1 MFRLGLE
8 TFSKMPWYFPW
19 SDAIKKRAIRY
30 LLQRYVGQFLEEKLS
45 LDQLT
50 VDLYNGTGTIKE
62 LTLDMGALNEVADQL
77 NLPLRFVDGYIGE
90 ICVSIPWHALLS
102 ESCFVE
108 VSGLMVTIEPKQMSE
123 DISMV
128 DSMIESMN
136 MTTSMQIAQECLNH
150 HEEESEMEGI
160 TDKDASQIIEGIE
173 HFAQAIDTVLNR
185 IKVRFLDTI
194 IRLEHTPKGSQS
206 GVSLEVRISKI
217 DYFDEA
223 GLGKTTPTETGK
235 PGYEQQAFA
244 SKKFHIE
251 GLTLYTDEFPAKSK
265 AKSAINPSSESN
277 SSPESGSKVSGS
289 GSGDSFKTA
298 ETSPAEDKKFEY
310 NHEKTVRKLI
320 TNSSIPMEPILFAR
334 FTGSQEI
341 SLKLK
346 QADVMGPKVELRMVC
361 GSLIMFL
368 SPRQIHLLLELSE
381 GVASPDKLELEPS
394 VPRMVG
400 GKQKPMDP
408 NDFRK
413 VENELL
419 RELRTPPV
427 SSHALNQH
435 QGWSNAPLED
445 SDDEFVPMGSGSGGL
460 AKNMSSSQLSGC
472 SDMDSSFSSNMSCS
486 TVRSTSASV
495 SATPYRYT
503 GAGVMMGDHFISG
516 SGRKKSEHSGS
527 RLTHDPSAAVTHFR
541 VQISSVAAVVLHE
554 DVLTTSVEN
563 SNMVSKASV
572 AEMQAKSEDFF
583 TILGVHGLFGYSFN
597 AFQEARKK
605 FNEACQINHL
615 RFMAAPLTVEGNEKS
630 STNKWEMSVN
640 MSLGCAEILE
650 CLVDSSVS
658 PVKIEYSDLLL
669 FTEKIEEPT
678 EAIYSGATEPKLKV
692 SISQSQN
699 MTPTGR
705 TRRIS
710 KPKLDI
716 KVNLG
721 DCVSEIDMSI
731 VDRIS
736 ALINRQEVCTK
747 AAEEMFSPELPPSY
761 LNNQACFKQ
770 TLDDATLHP
779 ETRVNIKVSST
790 SLTVKLRFPIPDLR
804 PTSNMDRVPWW
815 KRNIRKDVL
824 SLVLQDFEFVT
835 NLDPHMPY
843 SNFEIQSGDIHA
855 YFQEREEDAP
865 ISLLQACS
873 SKGAERGFDLPR
885 VVVMVHPLQPWTSLE
900 DEAPRQESIMTKS
913 MMGFLEAVTETEPNP
928 FSRRKVATKQ
938 AGDDDVGEITIPADK
953 EEVLEFIE
961 NILKNVQLHID
972 IHLPN
977 AQLLLPSKHIYE
989 VVYNRLVSDL
999 LLWEPSAP
1007 KPASH
1012 STRNLGVAHGGL
1024 DLASVFMNESIYQ
1037 STTQF
1042 TMCTS
1047 ANAAGSDSEEEGDSQ
1062 FFSVY
1067 EHKARQRLKQQQQ
1080 QQHQQQQQQ
1089 QHEPS
1094 KNKKQTT
1101 VAFKLSMGH
1110 AVASV
1115 RTPYRDAKNNVLP
1128 GQHGEVMLVIEQGT
1142 IFATTGYQ
1150 GSPDLGYT
1158 CIWADKG
1165 HIYHKAANITPDR
1178 PVILDPESPLSTSRL
1193 DAILYPNDDGVIT
1206 KLGAGISKSED
1217 CEDQITLALKM
1228 DFDLTRNLKTIILAG
1243 CMRGATLRHYMCTS
1257 PESWVTQLGDMFDVQ
1272 DYPIAGYVLPDVVTE
1287 MNFHL
1292 WGCALDYRPLH
1303 LPLRAMLTVDACSI
1317 SSNLTISSDA
1327 NVLHFIIEDAA
1338 LFLSDKLSVR
1348 NVDLKKNYICVA
1360 DLGVFELCLRMV
1372 EDMKEKKPKIDLLAS
1387 NNMIHIRTCADS
1399 CKALLELMIYLASD
1413 GDLTKEASSVPSTE
1427 AAAPTS
1433 TYNTSATSSPISEC
1447 ATMKPE
1453 TQETIFNPRMRE
1465 SDSQQLEMVRGMMD
1479 DAMIES
1485 TPSTS
1490 SCDEDDDADP
1500 SLYLKKGV
1508 EVFFFPDDNMKQT
1521 AVTVPTVQKDTSKKD
1536 EAASETE
1543 LTDTE
1548 YALKE
1553 AQKEQLDNP
1562 FEEYSSGTDEE
1573 FCILD
1578 DAPGTGI
1585 KSPSGEP
1592 QVRIL
1597 TQDPVIII
1605 DNHFTVPLGKVDQ
1618 LRAPK
1623 HFPAASMK
1631 YTLQELTV
1639 VWHMYGGSDFKKP
1652 SQGTLLQTRR
1662 VTISDSNGNPDSV
1675 CGNYPS
1681 KTSLP
1686 QKTYIAT
1693 EPSVT
1698 VRASEV
1704 HFSNRHVSPTTFKK
1718 SPPHS
1723 PHQQSRMVW
1732 QAVGGPGRKHDTL
1745 LELQLSKVRFQHE
1758 IYPETAQQ
1766 ASRNVLLIYDVEIKD
1781 KLASSKINKFL
1792 YQFSSETCPRQA
1804 HANMVQVKALT
1815 TRPDGRHGPQETSL
1829 KISLQPIRLHVDQD
1843 ALLFLFQFF
1852 EELLAS
1858 DKEGESGEE
1867 ERPQSSTLVQAPI
1880 MTVNINQA
1888 AQLSVTDNQQLLVN
1902 LEEKSPVSDTE
1913 EKSSKADE
1921 NSPTYFKSFV
1931 FSPDVPIKI
1940 DYHGKHVDIHS
1951 QYGYFIGLIIG
1962 LGQLNQSE
1970 LTLKSIVHK
1979 SGLLG
1984 MDKLIQY
1991 VTNEWVND
1999 IRRNQLPSVLGGV
2012 GPMHSVGKLVGGVRD
2027 LFLLP
2032 IEQYQKDGRLFR
2044 GIQRGT
2050 SAFTTSSAH
2059 AALDLTG
2066 RFVGFIQST
2075 AETMYDMVSS
2085 GPSVHHRYRLRS
2097 GHPQDIREGVTTAYG
2112 VVRDGI
2118 GETASAIVQAATQEH
2133 QHKGVSGAIGGVL
2146 RQIPPTVMQPI
2157 ILASEAAGTVIGGMK
2172 NQLVPDARKEA
2183 ADKWKA

>member
-1 MFRLGLE
+1 MLRLGLE
-8 TFSKMPWYFPW
+8 TISKMPWYFPW

-50 VDLYNGTGTIKE
+50 IDLYNGTGTIKE
-62 LTLDMGALNEVADQL
+62 LTLDVGALNEVADQL

-102 ESCFVE
+102 ENCFVE
-108 VSGLMVTIEPKQMSE
+108 VSGLMVTIEPKQRSE

-128 DSMIESMN
+128 DSMIESMS

-160 TDKDASQIIEGIE
+160 AEKDTSQTIEGIE

-206 GVSLEVRISKI
+206 GVSLEIRIKKI

-223 GLGKTTPTETGK
+223 GLGKTTPTSESNK
-235 PGYEQQAFA
+235 AGYEQPAFA

-251 GLTLYTDEFPAKSK
+251 GLTMYTDEFPAKSK
-265 AKSAINPSSESN
+265 GLAKSVIIPSSESN

-298 ETSPAEDKKFEY
+298 ETSPAEDRHFEY

-320 TNSSIPMEPILFAR
+320 TSSCIPMEPILFAK

-346 QADVMGPKVELRMVC
+346 QADVMGPKVDLRMNC

-381 GVASPDKLELEPS
+381 GVASPDKLDLEPS
-394 VPRMVG
+394 GPRSIG

-419 RELRTPPV
+419 KELRTPHV

-435 QGWSNAPLED
+435 QGWSSTPLD
-445 SDDEFVPMGSGSGGL
+445 SDDEFVPMSSGTGGL
-460 AKNMSSSQLSGC
+460 GRNMSSSQLSGC
-472 SDMDSSFSSNMSCS
+472 SDMDSSFSSNMSGS
-486 TVRSTSASV
+486 TVK
-495 SATPYRYT
+495 SATPGASSTPTFRYT
-503 GAGVMMGDHFISG
+503 GVGVMVGDHAIG
-516 SGRKKSEHSGS
+516 GPGRKKSDHGGS
-527 RLTHDPSAAVTHFR
+527 RLTDDPSAVVTHLR
-541 VQISSVAAVVLHE
+541 VQISSLAAVILHE
-554 DVLTTSVEN
+554 DVLTPSINN

-583 TILGVHGLFGYSFN
+583 STLGVHGLSGYSFN
-597 AFQEARKK
+597 VFQEARKR
-605 FNEACQINHL
+605 FSEACQINHL
-615 RFMAAPLTVEGNEKS
+615 RFMAAPLTIEGSEKS
-630 STNKWEMSVN
+630 LANRWEMSVN

-658 PVKIEYSDLLL
+658 PVKVEYSDLLS
-669 FTEKIEEPT
+669 FKESIKEPT
-678 EAIYSGATEPKLKV
+678 TESVYSGAIEPKLRI

-705 TRRIS
+705 TRRMS
-710 KPKLDI
+710 TPKLDI

-747 AAEEMFSPELPPSY
+747 ATEEVFSPELPPSY
-761 LNNQACFKQ
+761 INNQACFKQ

-779 ETRVNIKVSST
+779 ETRVNVKVFSS
-790 SLTVKLRFPIPDLR
+790 SLTVKLRFPIPDLT

-835 NLDPHMPY
+835 TIDPHMPY
-843 SNFEIQSGDIHA
+843 SSYEIRSSDIHV

-865 ISLLQACS
+865 ISLVQAS
-873 SKGAERGFDLPR
+873 SSRGAERGFDLPR
-885 VVVMVHPLQPWTSLE
+885 VVVMVHPMQPWASLE

-913 MMGFLEAVTETEPNP
+913 MMGFLEEVSETEPNP
-928 FSRRKVATKQ
+928 FSRRKVATQQ

-953 EEVLEFIE
+953 EEVLEFME
-961 NILKNVQLHID
+961 NILKNVQLHIE

-977 AQLLLPSKHIYE
+977 VQLILPSKHIYE

-1012 STRNLGVAHGGL
+1012 SNRNLNVAQGGL

-1047 ANAAGSDSEEEGDSQ
+1047 ANAAGGSDSEEEGESQ

-1080 QQHQQQQQQ
+1080 
-1089 QHEPS
+1089 EPS

-1101 VAFKLSMGH
+1101 LAFKLTMGH
-1110 AVASV
+1110 GVASI

-1128 GQHGEVMLVIEQGT
+1128 GQHGEVMLVIDQGT
-1142 IFATTGYQ
+1142 IFAATGYQ

-1158 CIWADKG
+1158 CIWANKG
-1165 HIYHKAANITPDR
+1165 HIYHRAANITPDR
-1178 PVILDPESPLSTSRL
+1178 PLTLDPESPLSTSRL

-1206 KLGAGISKSED
+1206 RLGAGVGKSED
-1217 CEDQITLALKM
+1217 CQDQITLALKM
-1228 DFDLTRNLKTIILAG
+1228 DFDVTRNLKTIILAG
-1243 CMRGATLRHYMCTS
+1243 CVRGATLRHYMCS
-1257 PESWVTQLGDMFDVQ
+1257 GPESWVTQLGDMFDVQ
-1272 DYPIAGYVLPDVVTE
+1272 DYPLAGYVLPDVVTE

-1292 WGCALDYRPLH
+1292 WGCALDYRPLY

-1338 LFLSDKLSVR
+1338 LFLSDKLSMR
-1348 NVDLKKNYICVA
+1348 TVDLKKNYVCVA

-1372 EDMKEKKPKIDLLAS
+1372 EDLKENKPKIDLLAS
-1387 NNMIHIRTCADS
+1387 NNVIHIRTCADS
-1399 CKALLELMIYLASD
+1399 CKALLELLIYLASD
-1413 GDLTKEASSVPSTE
+1413 GDLTKEVSLTPTTVAE
-1427 AAAPTS
+1427 PTS
-1433 TYNTSATSSPISEC
+1433 THTTSAASSPTSEC
-1447 ATMKPE
+1447 ATMKPSE
-1453 TQETIFNPRMRE
+1453 TQETIFNPRLRE
-1465 SDSQQLEMVRGMMD
+1465 NDSQQLEMVRGMMD

-1490 SCDEDDDADP
+1490 SCEDDENDP

-1508 EVFFFPDDNMKQT
+1508 EVFFFPDDNMKQKQN
-1521 AVTVPTVQKDTSKKD
+1521 AASVTNIQKDTTKP
-1536 EAASETE
+1536 EETTTETE

-1553 AQKEQLDNP
+1553 ALKEQLDNP
-1562 FEEYSSGTDEE
+1562 FEDCSSGTDEE

-1592 QVRIL
+1592 QVRLL
-1597 TQDPVIII
+1597 TQDPIIII

-1623 HFPAASMK
+1623 HFPASSMK

-1639 VWHMYGGSDFKKP
+1639 VWHMYGGSDFKTSSHGIP
-1652 SQGTLLQTRR
+1652 AHTRR
-1662 VTISDSNGNPDSV
+1662 VTINDSNGNVDSV
-1675 CGNYPS
+1675 CGNYATTVPS
-1681 KTSLP
+1681 PKM
-1686 QKTYIAT
+1686 TYIPT
-1693 EPSVT
+1693 EPCVT
-1698 VRASEV
+1698 VRAGEV
-1704 HFSNRHVSPTTFKK
+1704 HFSSGHTSPTMFKK

-1723 PHQQSRMVW
+1723 PQQRSHMVW
-1732 QAVGGPGRKHDTL
+1732 QAVGGPGRKHDIL

-1766 ASRNVLLIYDVEIKD
+1766 ASRNVLLIHDVEIRD
-1781 KLASSKINKFL
+1781 RLTSSKINKFL

-1815 TRPDGRHGPQETSL
+1815 TRPDGQHGPQETSL

-1852 EELLAS
+1852 EELLVS
-1858 DKEGESGEE
+1858 DSEGELGEE
-1867 ERPQSSTLVQAPI
+1867 ERPLLSTQVQAPI
-1880 MTVNINQA
+1880 MTVNLNQA
-1888 AQLSVTDNQQLLVN
+1888 AQLNITDNQQLLVN
-1902 LEEKSPVSDTE
+1902 LEEKSPMSDTE
-1913 EKSSKADE
+1913 EHSSKADE
-1921 NSPTYFKSFV
+1921 NAPPYFKSFV

-1951 QYGYFIGLIIG
+1951 QYGPVAGLIIG

-1984 MDKLIQY
+1984 IDRLIQY
-1991 VTNEWVND
+1991 ITNEWVND

-2032 IEQYQKDGRLFR
+2032 IEQYQKDGRLVR
-2044 GIQRGT
+2044 GLQRGT

-2085 GPSVHHRYRLRS
+2085 GPSVRHRYRLR
-2097 GHPQDIREGVTTAYG
+2097 GGQPQDIREGVTTAYG

-2118 GETASAIVQAATQEH
+2118 GDTASAIVQAATQEH
-2133 QHKGVSGAIGGVL
+2133 QQKGVSGAIGGVL

-2172 NQLVPDARKEA
+2172 NQLVPDARREA

>member
-1 MFRLGLE
+1 MLRLGLE
-8 TFSKMPWYFPW
+8 TISKMPWYFPW

-50 VDLYNGTGTIKE
+50 VDLYEGTGTIKE
-62 LTLDMGALNEVADQL
+62 LTLDVGALNEVADQL

-90 ICVSIPWHALLS
+90 ICVTVPWKALLS

-108 VSGLMVTIEPKQMSE
+108 VSGLMVTIEPKQRSE

-150 HEEESEMEGI
+150 HEEKCEMEGI
-160 TDKDASQIIEGIE
+160 TDKDASQTIEGIE

-206 GVSLEVRISKI
+206 GVSLEIRIKKI

-223 GLGKTTPTETGK
+223 GLGKTTPNGEASKTGF
-235 PGYEQQAFA
+235 EHQSFA

-251 GLTLYTDEFPAKSK
+251 GLTMYTDEFPAKSK
-265 AKSAINPSSESN
+265 VVGKSVVIPSSESN
-277 SSPESGSKVSGS
+277 SSPDSGSKVSGS

-298 ETSPAEDKKFEY
+298 DTSPAEGKQFEY

-320 TNSSIPMEPILFAR
+320 TNSSIPMEPILFAK

-346 QADVMGPKVELRMVC
+346 QADVMGPKVDLRMNC

-381 GVASPDKLELEPS
+381 GVASPDKLDLEPS
-394 VPRMVG
+394 DPRILG

-419 RELRTPPV
+419 KELRTPPV

-435 QGWSNAPLED
+435 QGWSVTPLED
-445 SDDEFVPMGSGSGGL
+445 SDDEFFPMSGGSKGL
-460 AKNMSSSQLSGC
+460 ARNMSSSQLSSC
-472 SDMDSSFSSNMSCS
+472 SDMDSSFSSNMSSS
-486 TVRSTSASV
+486 TVRSASAGV
-495 SATPYRYT
+495 STTPSFRYT
-503 GAGVMMGDHFISG
+503 GVGVMVGDHSVG
-516 SGRKKSEHSGS
+516 GPGRKKSEQSGS
-527 RLTHDPSAAVTHFR
+527 RLTDDPSAVATHFR

-554 DVLTTSVEN
+554 DILTTYVEN

-583 TILGVHGLFGYSFN
+583 LTLGVHGLSGYSYN
-597 AFQEARKK
+597 IFQEARKR
-605 FNEACQINHL
+605 FSEACQVNHL
-615 RFMAAPLTVEGNEKS
+615 RFMAAPLTVEGSEKS
-630 STNKWEMSVN
+630 LANKWEMSVN
-640 MSLGCAEILE
+640 MSLGWAEILE

-658 PVKIEYSDLLL
+658 PVKIEYSELLS
-669 FTEKIEEPT
+669 FKEKIKEPLS
-678 EAIYSGATEPKLKV
+678 EAIYSGAIEPRLRI

-705 TRRIS
+705 TRRLS
-710 KPKLDI
+710 TPKLDI
-716 KVNLG
+716 KVSLG

-747 AAEEMFSPELPPSY
+747 ATEDSFSPELPPSY
-761 LNNQACFKQ
+761 INNQACFKQ

-790 SLTVKLRFPIPDLR
+790 SFTFKLRFPIPDLR

-815 KRNIRKDVL
+815 KRNIRKDIF

-835 NLDPHMPY
+835 TVDPHMPY
-843 SNFEIQSGDIHA
+843 SSYEIRSGDVHV
-855 YFQEREEDAP
+855 YFQEREEDVP
-865 ISLLQACS
+865 ISLLQASS
-873 SKGAERGFDLPR
+873 SKGAERGFDLPH
-885 VVVMVHPLQPWTSLE
+885 VVVMVHPLQPWMSLE
-900 DEAPRQESIMTKS
+900 EEAPRQESIMTKS
-913 MMGFLEAVTETEPNP
+913 MMGFLEEVSETEPNP
-928 FSRRKVATKQ
+928 FSRRKVATQQ
-938 AGDDDVGEITIPADK
+938 AGDNDVGEITIPADK
-953 EEVLEFIE
+953 EEVLEFME
-961 NILKNVQLHID
+961 NILKNVQLNIEL
-972 IHLPN
+972 HLPN
-977 AQLLLPSKHIYE
+977 SQLILPSKHIYE
-989 VVYNRLVSDL
+989 VLYNRLVSDL

-1007 KPASH
+1007 KPASQ
-1012 STRNLGVAHGGL
+1012 SNRNLGFAQGGL

-1042 TMCTS
+1042 TMCPS
-1047 ANAAGSDSEEEGDSQ
+1047 AHAAGSDSEEEGESQ

-1067 EHKARQRLKQQQQ
+1067 EHKARQRMKQQQL
-1080 QQHQQQQQQ
+1080 
-1089 QHEPS
+1089 HEPS

-1101 VAFKLSMGH
+1101 LAFKLTLGH
-1110 AVASV
+1110 AVASI
-1115 RTPYRDAKNNVLP
+1115 RTPYRDSKNNVLP
-1128 GQHGEVMLVIEQGT
+1128 GQHGEVMVVVDQGT
-1142 IFATTGYQ
+1142 IFNATGYQ
-1150 GSPDLGYT
+1150 GNPDLGYT
-1158 CIWADKG
+1158 CIWAEKG

-1178 PVILDPESPLSTSRL
+1178 PVILDPVTPLSTSQL

-1206 KLGAGISKSED
+1206 RLGAGVNQSED
-1217 CEDQITLALKM
+1217 CQDQITLALKM
-1228 DFDLTRNLKTIILAG
+1228 DFSLSRNLKTIILAG
-1243 CMRGATLRHYMCTS
+1243 CVRGTTLRHYMCSS
-1257 PESWVTQLGDMFDVQ
+1257 PESWVTQLGDMFGVQ
-1272 DYPIAGYVLPDVVTE
+1272 DYPIAGYVIPSIVVE
-1287 MNFHL
+1287 MNLHL

-1317 SSNLTISSDA
+1317 SSNLTLASDV

-1348 NVDLKKNYICVA
+1348 SVDLKKNYICVA
-1360 DLGVFELCLRMV
+1360 DLGVFELCLRMLI
-1372 EDMKEKKPKIDLLAS
+1372 DKKEKKPKFDLLAS
-1387 NNMIHIRTCADS
+1387 NNMIHVRTCADS
-1399 CKALLELMIYLASD
+1399 CKALLELLIYFASD
-1413 GDLTKEASSVPSTE
+1413 GDLTKEASTVTTTE
-1427 AAAPTS
+1427 AAPAKIYPTS
-1433 TYNTSATSSPISEC
+1433 VAFSPTSEC
-1447 ATMKPE
+1447 ATMKPSE
-1453 TQETIFNPRMRE
+1453 TQETTFNLRLKE
-1465 SDSQQLEMVRGMMD
+1465 SDSQQLEIVRGMMD

-1485 TPSTS
+1485 TPSSS
-1490 SCDEDDDADP
+1490 SCEDDETDP
-1500 SLYLKKGV
+1500 AQYLKKGV
-1508 EVFFFPDDNMKQT
+1508 EVFFFPDDNIKQNIIS
-1521 AVTVPTVQKDTSKKD
+1521 VPAASKDLSKK
-1536 EAASETE
+1536 EETTCDAE

-1553 AQKEQLDNP
+1553 ALKEQLDNH
-1562 FEEYSSGTDEE
+1562 FEECSSGTDEE

-1592 QVRIL
+1592 QVRLL
-1597 TQDPVIII
+1597 TQDPIIII
-1605 DNHFTVPLGKVDQ
+1605 DNHFSIPLGKVDQ

-1623 HFPAASMK
+1623 HFPTASVK

-1639 VWHMYGGSDFKKP
+1639 VWHMYGGSDFKTP
-1652 SQGTLLQTRR
+1652 SYSTPTHTRR
-1662 VTISDSNGNPDSV
+1662 VTISDSNGNPDYV
-1675 CGNYPS
+1675 CGSYPS
-1681 KTSLP
+1681 STPSP
-1686 QKTYIAT
+1686 QMTYIST

-1698 VRASEV
+1698 VRAGEA
-1704 HFSNRHVSPTTFKK
+1704 HFSAGHTSPTTFKT

-1723 PHQQSRMVW
+1723 PQQRSHMVW

-1745 LELQLSKVRFQHE
+1745 LELQLSKVRFQYE
-1758 IYPETAQQ
+1758 IYPETVQQ
-1766 ASRNVLLIYDVEIKD
+1766 ASRNVLLIHDVEIRD
-1781 KLASSKINKFL
+1781 RLTSSKINKFL

-1804 HANMVQVKALT
+1804 HANMVQVKVLT
-1815 TRPDGRHGPQETSL
+1815 TRPDGQHGPQETSL

-1858 DKEGESGEE
+1858 DKVGETGEE
-1867 ERPQSSTLVQAPI
+1867 ERPQSATLVQAPI
-1880 MTVNINQA
+1880 MTVNLNQT
-1888 AQLSVTDNQQLLVN
+1888 AQPTAMDNQQLLVN
-1902 LEEKSPVSDTE
+1902 LEEKSPLSETE
-1913 EKSSKADE
+1913 EKISKADE
-1921 NSPTYFKSFV
+1921 NSPPYFKSFV

-1951 QYGYFIGLIIG
+1951 QYGPIAGLIIG

-1984 MDKLIQY
+1984 MNKLIQY

-2012 GPMHSVGKLVGGVRD
+2012 GPMHSVGKLVGGIRD

-2032 IEQYQKDGRLFR
+2032 IEQYQKDGRLVR

-2085 GPSVHHRYRLRS
+2085 GPSVRHRYRLRA
-2097 GHPQDIREGVTTAYG
+2097 GQPQDIREGVTTAYG

-2118 GETASAIVQAATQEH
+2118 GETASAIVQAATEEH

-2146 RQIPPTVMQPI
+2146 RQIPPTVVQPI

-2172 NQLVPDARKEA
+2172 NQLVPDARREA

>member
-1 MFRLGLE
+1 MLRLGLE
-8 TFSKMPWYFPW
+8 TISKMPWYFPW

-62 LTLDMGALNEVADQL
+62 LTLDVGALNEVADQL
-77 NLPLRFVDGYIGE
+77 NLPLKFVDGYIGE
-90 ICVSIPWHALLS
+90 ICVSVPWHALLS

-108 VSGLMVTIEPKQMSE
+108 VSGLMVTIEPKQRSE

-128 DSMIESMN
+128 DSMIESMS

-150 HEEESEMEGI
+150 HEEESEMEDSTEREAGQ
-160 TDKDASQIIEGIE
+160 TIEGIE
-173 HFAQAIDTVLNR
+173 HFAQAIETVLNR

-206 GVSLEVRISKI
+206 GVSLEVRIKKV

-223 GLGKTTPTETGK
+223 GLGKTTTSSETNK
-235 PGYEQQAFA
+235 AGYEHPAFA

-251 GLTLYTDEFPAKSK
+251 GLTMYTDEFPAKTK
-265 AKSAINPSSESN
+265 VVAKSVIIPSSESN
-277 SSPESGSKVSGS
+277 SSPESSSKVSGS
-289 GSGDSFKTA
+289 GSGESFKTA
-298 ETSPAEDKKFEY
+298 ETSPNEEKQFEY

-320 TNSSIPMEPILFAR
+320 TSSSIPMEPILFAKL
-334 FTGSQEI
+334 TGSQEI

-346 QADVMGPKVELRMVC
+346 QADIMGPKVDFRMNC

-381 GVASPDKLELEPS
+381 GVASPNKFDLDPS
-394 VPRMVG
+394 APG
-400 GKQKPMDP
+400 ILSGKQKPMDP

-413 VENELL
+413 IENELL
-419 RELRTPPV
+419 KELRTQPV
-427 SSHALNQH
+427 SSHALNHQ
-435 QGWSNAPLED
+435 QGWSVTPLED
-445 SDDEFVPMGSGSGGL
+445 SYDEFVPMSTGSGGL
-460 AKNMSSSQLSGC
+460 GKNMSSSQLSGC
-472 SDMDSSFSSNMSCS
+472 SDLDGSFSSNMSGS
-486 TVRSTSASV
+486 TVKSATV
-495 SATPYRYT
+495 GMSATPFRYT
-503 GAGVMMGDHFISG
+503 GVGVMIGDHSIGG

-527 RLTHDPSAAVTHFR
+527 RLMDDPSAVVTHFR
-541 VQISSVAAVVLHE
+541 VQVSSVAAVILHE
-554 DVLTTSVEN
+554 DVLTPSVEN

-572 AEMQAKSEDFF
+572 AEMQAKSLDFF
-583 TILGVHGLFGYSFN
+583 STLGVHGLSGYSYN
-597 AFQEARKK
+597 VFQEAKKK
-605 FNEACQINHL
+605 FTEACQISHL
-615 RFMAAPLTVEGNEKS
+615 RFMAAPLTVEGSEKS
-630 STNKWEMSVN
+630 LANRWEMSVN
-640 MSLGCAEILE
+640 MSLGSAEVLE

-658 PVKIEYSDLLL
+658 PLKVEYSSLLS
-669 FTEKIEEPT
+669 FSEDVKEPT
-678 EAIYSGATEPKLKV
+678 PEAVYGGAVEPKLRV

-699 MTPTGR
+699 ITPTGR
-705 TRRIS
+705 TRRMS
-710 KPKLDI
+710 TPKLDI
-716 KVNLG
+716 KVNMG
-721 DCVSEIDMSI
+721 DCISEIDMSI

-747 AAEEMFSPELPPSY
+747 AAEETFSPELPPSY
-761 LNNQACFKQ
+761 INNQACFKQ

-779 ETRVNIKVSST
+779 ETRISIKICST
-790 SLTVKLRFPIPDLR
+790 AFTAKLRFPIPDLR

-815 KRNIRKDVL
+815 KRNIRKDIL
-824 SLVLQDFEFVT
+824 SVILQDFEFVT
-835 NLDPHMPY
+835 TVDPHMPY
-843 SNFEIQSGDIHA
+843 SSYEIHSGDIHV

-865 ISLLQACS
+865 VSLVQAS
-873 SKGAERGFDLPR
+873 SSRGAERGFDLPH
-885 VVVMVHPLQPWTSLE
+885 VVVTVHPVQPWTSLE

-913 MMGFLEAVTETEPNP
+913 MMGFLEEVSETEPNP
-928 FSRRKVATKQ
+928 FSRRKVATQ
-938 AGDDDVGEITIPADK
+938 QGRDGDAGELTIPADK

-961 NILKNVQLHID
+961 NTLKNVQLHIEV
-972 IHLPN
+972 HLPN
-977 AQLLLPSKHIYE
+977 VQLILPSKHIYE

-1007 KPASH
+1007 KPVSH
-1012 STRNLGVAHGGL
+1012 SNRNLGVAQGGL

-1037 STTQF
+1037 SATQF
-1042 TMCTS
+1042 TMCVS
-1047 ANAAGSDSEEEGDSQ
+1047 ANVAGSDSEEEGESQ

-1080 QQHQQQQQQ
+1080 QQQ
-1089 QHEPS
+1089 QHES
-1094 KNKKQTT
+1094 NKNKKQTSL
-1101 VAFKLSMGH
+1101 AFKLTMGH
-1110 AVASV
+1110 AVASI

-1128 GQHGEVMLVIEQGT
+1128 GQHGEVMLVIDQGT
-1142 IFATTGYQ
+1142 IFAATGYQ
-1150 GSPDLGYT
+1150 GNPDLGYT

-1165 HIYHKAANITPDR
+1165 HIYHKAANITPDH
-1178 PVILDPESPLSTSRL
+1178 PVMLDPETPLSTSRL
-1193 DAILYPNDDGVIT
+1193 DAILYPNDTGVIT
-1206 KLGAGISKSED
+1206 KLGAGVNKCDD
-1217 CEDQITLALKM
+1217 CQDQITLALKM

-1243 CMRGATLRHYMCTS
+1243 CVRGATLRHYMS
-1257 PESWVTQLGDMFDVQ
+1257 AGPESWVTQLGDMFDVQ

-1303 LPLRAMLTVDACSI
+1303 LPLRAILTVDACSI

-1338 LFLSDKLSVR
+1338 LFLSDKLSLHT
-1348 NVDLKKNYICVA
+1348 VDLKKNYVCVA

-1372 EDMKEKKPKIDLLAS
+1372 EDLKEKKPKIDLMAS
-1387 NNMIHIRTCADS
+1387 NNVIHIRTCADS
-1399 CKALLELMIYLASD
+1399 CKALLELLIYLASD
-1413 GDLTKEASSVPSTE
+1413 GDLTKEALLTT
-1427 AAAPTS
+1427 ATTAAPTGSYVIS
-1433 TYNTSATSSPISEC
+1433 TASSPASEC
-1447 ATMKPE
+1447 ATMKPSE
-1453 TQETIFNPRMRE
+1453 TQETIFNPRLRE
-1465 SDSQQLEMVRGMMD
+1465 NESQQLEMVRGMMD

-1490 SCDEDDDADP
+1490 SCEDDENDP

-1508 EVFFFPDDNMKQT
+1508 EIFFFPDDNMKQKMAPLT
-1521 AVTVPTVQKDTSKKD
+1521 NVSKEIPKQ
-1536 EAASETE
+1536 EETGNETE

-1553 AQKEQLDNP
+1553 ALKEQLDNP
-1562 FEEYSSGTDEE
+1562 FEECSSGTDEE

-1592 QVRIL
+1592 QVRLL
-1597 TQDPVIII
+1597 TQDPIIII
-1605 DNHFTVPLGKVDQ
+1605 DNHFTVPLGKMDQ

-1623 HFPAASMK
+1623 HFPSALLK

-1639 VWHMYGGSDFKKP
+1639 VWHMYGGSDFKAQ
-1652 SQGTLLQTRR
+1652 SQSTSTQTRR
-1662 VTISDSNGNPDSV
+1662 VTISDSNGNTDSV
-1675 CGNYPS
+1675 CGNYSPNVP
-1681 KTSLP
+1681 LP
-1686 QKTYIAT
+1686 QMTYIPV

-1698 VRASEV
+1698 VKSGEV
-1704 HFSNRHVSPTTFKK
+1704 RYSSGHTSPTTFKK

-1723 PHQQSRMVW
+1723 PQQRTHMVW
-1732 QAVGGPGRKHDTL
+1732 QAIGGPGRKHDTL

-1766 ASRNVLLIYDVEIKD
+1766 ASRNVLLIHDVEIRD
-1781 KLASSKINKFL
+1781 RLTSSKINKFL

-1815 TRPDGRHGPQETSL
+1815 TRPDGQHGPQETSL

-1858 DKEGESGEE
+1858 DKDGEVGEE
-1867 ERPQSSTLVQAPI
+1867 ERPQSTTQVQAPI
-1880 MTVNINQA
+1880 MTVNLNQA

-1902 LEEKSPVSDTE
+1902 LEEKSPLSDTE
-1913 EKSSKADE
+1913 EKCSKADD
-1921 NSPTYFKSFV
+1921 SAPPYFKSFV
-1931 FSPDVPIKI
+1931 FSPDVPIRI

-1951 QYGYFIGLIIG
+1951 QYGPIAGLIIG

-1984 MDKLIQY
+1984 VDRLIQY
-1991 VTNEWVND
+1991 ITNEWVND
-1999 IRRNQLPSVLGGV
+1999 IRQNQLPSVLGGV
-2012 GPMHSVGKLVGGVRD
+2012 GPMHSVSKLVGGVRD

-2032 IEQYQKDGRLFR
+2032 IEQYQKDGRLVR

-2066 RFVGFIQST
+2066 RFVGFIQSA

-2085 GPSVHHRYRLRS
+2085 GPSVRHRYRLR
-2097 GHPQDIREGVTTAYG
+2097 GGQPQDIREGITTAYG
-2112 VVRDGI
+2112 VVREGI
-2118 GETASAIVQAATQEH
+2118 EETASAIVQAASQEH

-2146 RQIPPTVMQPI
+2146 RQIPPTVVQPI

-2172 NQLVPDARKEA
+2172 NQLVPDARREA

>member
-346 QADVMGPKVELRMVC
+346 QADVMGPKVDLRMVC

-815 KRNIRKDVL
+815 KRNIR
-824 SLVLQDFEFVT
+824 
-835 NLDPHMPY
+835 
-843 SNFEIQSGDIHA
+843 
-855 YFQEREEDAP
+855 
-865 ISLLQACS
+865 
-873 SKGAERGFDLPR
+873 
-885 VVVMVHPLQPWTSLE
+885 
-900 DEAPRQESIMTKS
+900 
-913 MMGFLEAVTETEPNP
+913 
-928 FSRRKVATKQ
+928 
-938 AGDDDVGEITIPADK
+938 
-953 EEVLEFIE
+953 
-961 NILKNVQLHID
+961 
-972 IHLPN
+972 
-977 AQLLLPSKHIYE
+977 
-989 VVYNRLVSDL
+989 
-999 LLWEPSAP
+999 
-1007 KPASH
+1007 
-1012 STRNLGVAHGGL
+1012 
-1024 DLASVFMNESIYQ
+1024 
-1037 STTQF
+1037 
-1042 TMCTS
+1042 
-1047 ANAAGSDSEEEGDSQ
+1047 
-1062 FFSVY
+1062 
-1067 EHKARQRLKQQQQ
+1067 
-1080 QQHQQQQQQ
+1080 
-1089 QHEPS
+1089 
-1094 KNKKQTT
+1094 
-1101 VAFKLSMGH
+1101 
-1110 AVASV
+1110 
-1115 RTPYRDAKNNVLP
+1115 
-1128 GQHGEVMLVIEQGT
+1128 
-1142 IFATTGYQ
+1142 
-1150 GSPDLGYT
+1150 
-1158 CIWADKG
+1158 
-1165 HIYHKAANITPDR
+1165 
-1178 PVILDPESPLSTSRL
+1178 ESPLSTSRL